1 MTFDNG
7 CRLKAL
13 AGSRLPRRSNL
24 GSQTQWVKKSHTSSN
39 ATVFEHSESLR
50 FPRRDY
56 PRDAIMIVTELAKT
70 GVFLP
75 EIGIGT
81 WEYHAG
87 PLPLRKGLEAG
98 ALFIDTAESYGSEPV
113 VGEAVRGLRDRV
125 FLATKVSP
133 QNFRPADL
141 RRSVEV
147 SLKRLRT
154 DFVDLLQLHEPNPA
168 VPIDDTM
175 GAVSELITAGKVKF
189 AGVSN
194 FSVTQLQAAQKALG
208 GFPIVSNQVRYNLID
223 RTIET
228 NLLSYCRTNH
238 VTVIAYCP
246 LACGLSRIHDCDPT
260 GVIDELARETG
271 KSQAQIALN
280 WCVCQKGVVAIPKGN
295 SVEHILDNCGASDW
309 RLSQEQLALLDT
321 RIRHRRRNRFDQLLR
336 QWLPG
341 PLQTLAIQSLNAMP
355 RGLRRRFR

>member
-1 MTFDNG
+1 
-7 CRLKAL
+7 
-13 AGSRLPRRSNL
+13 
-24 GSQTQWVKKSHTSSN
+24 
-39 ATVFEHSESLR
+39 
-50 FPRRDY
+50 
-56 PRDAIMIVTELAKT
+56 MIVTELAKT
-70 GVFLP
+70 GVSIP

-113 VGEAVRGLRDRV
+113 VGEAIRGLRDRV

-141 RRSVEV
+141 CRSVEA

-154 DFVDLLQLHEPNPA
+154 DFVDLLQLHEPNPTI
-168 VPIDDTM
+168 PIDDTI
-175 GAVSELITAGKVKF
+175 GAVAELITAGKVKF

-194 FSVTQLQAAQKALG
+194 FSVVQLQAAQKALG
-208 GFPIVSNQVRYNLID
+208 RFPIVSNQVRYNLID

-228 NLLSYCRTNH
+228 DLLPYCRASH

-246 LACGLSRIHDCDPT
+246 LARGLSRIRDCDPT
-260 GVIDELARETG
+260 GAIEELSRETG
-271 KSQAQIALN
+271 KSPAQIVIN
-280 WCVCQKGVVAIPKGN
+280 WCVCQDGVMAIPKGN

-309 RLSQEQLALLDT
+309 RLTQKQLAHLEE
-321 RIRHRRRNRFDQLLR
+321 RVQHRRRNRLDQLLR
-336 QWLPG
+336 QRLPG
-341 PLQTLAIQSLNAMP
+341 PLQSWAIQILNTLP

>member
-1 MTFDNG
+1 M
-7 CRLKAL
+7 
-13 AGSRLPRRSNL
+13 
-24 GSQTQWVKKSHTSSN
+24 
-39 ATVFEHSESLR
+39 FEHSESLR
-50 FPRRDY
+50 FPHRDY
-56 PRDAIMIVTELAKT
+56 LPDAIMIVTELAKT

-113 VGEAVRGLRDRV
+113 VGEAVQGLRDRV

-141 RRSVEV
+141 RRSVEA

-154 DFVDLLQLHEPNPA
+154 DCVDLLQLHEPNPDI
-168 VPIDDTM
+168 PIHDTM
-175 GAVSELITAGKVKF
+175 GAVAELIAAGKVKF

-194 FSVTQLQAAQKALG
+194 FSVPQLQAAQKALG
-208 GFPIVSNQVRYNLID
+208 GVPIVSNQVRYNLID

-228 NLLSYCRTNH
+228 DLLPYCRANH

-246 LACGLSRIHDCDPT
+246 LARGLSRVRDCDPT
-260 GVIDELARETG
+260 GAIDELSRETG
-271 KSQAQIALN
+271 KSPAQIVIN
-280 WCVCQKGVVAIPKGN
+280 WCVCQAGVVAIPKGN
-295 SVEHILDNCGASDW
+295 SEEHILENCGASDW
-309 RLSQEQLALLDT
+309 RLSREQLALLDG
-321 RIRHRRRNRFDQLLR
+321 RVQHRRRNRFDGWLR
-336 QWLPG
+336 EWLPS
-341 PLQTLAIQSLNAMP
+341 PMQSLAVQTLNALP